1 MIEDQDHPCETC
13 LRWPECNGVDADRC
27 PLFYEPLRKERNF
40 MMKKFIIMALTIAL
54 LIGALTACTAADDV
68 NYNLSQAADNFE
80 CLRKIT
86 VYNAR
91 TDLIIMEMEGYMS
104 LSNSATRE
112 LVVTCKTGTEEY
124 KKNYIY
130 LNEYVIYVVEDI
142 TGTATDPFHY
152 KVHFYAPLLDVD
164 INH

>member
-1 MIEDQDHPCETC
+1 
-13 LRWPECNGVDADRC
+13 
-27 PLFYEPLRKERNF
+27 
-40 MMKKFIIMALTIAL
+40 MKKIFAML
-54 LIGALTACTAADDV
+54 LVLLVCFSMCACTAAENV

-91 TDLIIMEMEGYMS
+91 TDLIVMEMEGAMS
-104 LSNSATRE
+104 LSNNGTNE
-112 LVVTCKTGTEEY
+112 LVVTCKTGPGEY

-142 TGTATDPFHY
+142 TGTTTNPYHY
-152 KVHFYAPLLDVD
+152 KVHFYTTLPDID

>member
-1 MIEDQDHPCETC
+1 
-13 LRWPECNGVDADRC
+13 
-27 PLFYEPLRKERNF
+27 
-40 MMKKFIIMALTIAL
+40 MKKIFAVL
-54 LIGALTACTAADDV
+54 LVLLMCFSMCACTAAENV
-68 NYNLSQAADNFE
+68 NYNLSLAADNFE

-91 TDLIIMEMEGYMS
+91 TDLIVMEMEGAMS
-104 LSNSATRE
+104 ISNNGSNE
-112 LVVTCKTGTEEY
+112 LVVTCKTGPGEY

-142 TGTATDPFHY
+142 TGTTTNPYHY
-152 KVHFYAPLLDVD
+152 KVHFYTAMPDID

>member
-1 MIEDQDHPCETC
+1 
-13 LRWPECNGVDADRC
+13 
-27 PLFYEPLRKERNF
+27 
-40 MMKKFIIMALTIAL
+40 MKKIFAVL
-54 LIGALTACTAADDV
+54 LVLLMCFSMCACTAAENV

-91 TDLIIMEMEGYMS
+91 TDLIVMEMEGAMS
-104 LSNSATRE
+104 ISNNSSNE
-112 LVVTCKTGTEEY
+112 LVVTCKTGPGEY

-142 TGTATDPFHY
+142 TGTTTNPYHY
-152 KVHFYAPLLDVD
+152 KVHFYTALPDID

>member
-1 MIEDQDHPCETC
+1 
-13 LRWPECNGVDADRC
+13 
-27 PLFYEPLRKERNF
+27 
-40 MMKKFIIMALTIAL
+40 MKKFTKLTIAL
-54 LIGALTACTAADDV
+54 TMALLLIFSVCSCTAADTV
-68 NYNLSQAADNFE
+68 NHNLSQAADNFQVI
-80 CLRKIT
+80 RKIT

-91 TDLIIMEMEGYMS
+91 TDLIVLEMEGAMS

-112 LVVTCKTGTEEY
+112 LVVTCMTGPNQY

-142 TGTATDPFHY
+142 SGTVTDPYHY
-152 KVHFYAPLLDVD
+152 KVHFYTPLPDID

>member
-1 MIEDQDHPCETC
+1 
-13 LRWPECNGVDADRC
+13 
-27 PLFYEPLRKERNF
+27 
-40 MMKKFIIMALTIAL
+40 MKKITVRIIAIIVLLFIVLSMVVMFA
-54 LIGALTACTAADDV
+54 GCTAADNV
-68 NYNLSQAADNFE
+68 NHNLSQAADNFQ

-91 TDLIIMEMEGYMS
+91 TDLIVMEMEGYMS
-104 LSNSATRE
+104 LSNTSTSE
-112 LVVTCKTGTEEY
+112 LVVTCKTGANEF

-142 TGTATDPFHY
+142 TGTTTNPYHY
-152 KVHFYAPLLDVD
+152 KVHFYTALPDVD

>member
-1 MIEDQDHPCETC
+1 
-13 LRWPECNGVDADRC
+13 
-27 PLFYEPLRKERNF
+27 
-40 MMKKFIIMALTIAL
+40 MKKIFAVL
-54 LIGALTACTAADDV
+54 LVLLMCFSMCACTAAENV

-91 TDLIIMEMEGYMS
+91 TDLIVMEMEGAMS
-104 LSNSATRE
+104 ISNNGSNE
-112 LVVTCKTGTEEY
+112 LVVTCKTGPGEY

-142 TGTATDPFHY
+142 TGTTTNPYHY
-152 KVHFYAPLLDVD
+152 KVHFYTALPDID